1 MAVLNGRTLAFTG
14 IKSTATAEI
23 LNSLGQ
29 VVAKG
34 SIEGNATT
42 FNLSHLDAGI
52 YLVRVVGK
60 STNFT
65 NKIMLK

>member
-1 MAVLNGRTLAFTG
+1 MTVLNGRTLSFTG

-29 VVAKG
+29 VVAK
-34 SIEGNATT
+34 SAIEGDATT
-42 FNLSHLDAGI
+42 LNLSHLDAGI

-60 STNFT
+60 STIFT
-65 NKIMLK
+65 NKIVLK

>member
-1 MAVLNGRTLAFTG
+1 MLGFTG
-14 IKSTATAEI
+14 VKSTATAEV

-29 VVAKG
+29 VVVKSA
-34 SIEGNATT
+34 IEGDATT
-42 FNLSHLDAGI
+42 LNLSYLDAGI